1 MHGAPKI
8 ELIEEWVSRADLVA
22 LSLWFSSWEVPAA
35 VLHLISR
42 HSAKWTT
49 LEFHYP
55 FQWGMPGRA
64 TSVPTPAPSFSILK
78 KLVVASH
85 PRTDEYLHQS
95 DALGSAP
102 QLCEVRFEGTPQIF
116 NLPWAQLTKLTCAHP
131 IGVTDML
138 RVLSLTPNLVHFGVA
153 SIPVGMERTTA
164 QPLLRLIHLET
175 LIFHHGRHDRTQSV
189 ALLGKIALPALLKL
203 DVATLNP
210 FEVPL
215 LNSFLSRASY
225 KLVEFAVNTQAT
237 PMASLIPCLQIIPNL
252 NSLHLTVF
260 PSDGAVAF
268 LERLGTDTTYLPKL
282 QHLTVG
288 RIGSGPTSPLH
299 SALD

>member
-1 MHGAPKI
+1 
-8 ELIEEWVSRADLVA
+8 
-22 LSLWFSSWEVPAA
+22 
-35 VLHLISR
+35 
-42 HSAKWTT
+42 
-49 LEFHYP
+49 
-55 FQWGMPGRA
+55 
-64 TSVPTPAPSFSILK
+64 
-78 KLVVASH
+78 
-85 PRTDEYLHQS
+85 
-95 DALGSAP
+95 
-102 QLCEVRFEGTPQIF
+102 
-116 NLPWAQLTKLTCAHP
+116 
-131 IGVTDML
+131 ML

-252 NSLHLTVF
+252 TSLHLTVF

-282 QHLTVG
+282 QHLTVVSDG
-288 RIGSGPTSPLH
+288 RFKLPYSTLSEMLLSRAESEAAPLRRFTLHWTSQPCGFFPDHIAIHKLAV
-299 SALD
+299 STGVELQFEAVPARDY